1 MSHIDMQHAIKKE
14 RGSHT
19 TIDRAKY
26 KYINQIYTQSK
37 QKYKVKRVNI

>member
-19 TIDRAKY
+19 TIDRAKL
-26 KYINQIYTQSK
+26 ISA
-37 QKYKVKRVNI
+37 QKVQF